1 MLTNLK
7 FIIIALAIAAY
18 PATFFVAKQIGKTEG
33 NEQAL
38 KAYIETIGDIDEV
51 TAPDDPLAVLRE
63 LCELAEFKPDRCSDL
78 RRD

>member
-18 PATFFVAKQIGKTEG
+18 PAIFFVAKQIGKTEG

-51 TAPDDPLAVLRE
+51 TAPNDPTAVLRE
-63 LCELAEFKPDRCSDL
+63 LCELAEFKPDRCRDL
-78 RRD
+78 QRD